1 MDIPRGIINQTNSR
15 KVCRLAKRSLYG
27 LKQSPQPSYDR
38 FGSVI
43 KQLGFV
49 QGQAD
54 RTMLYKHSE
63 GGKLAILIVYVDD
76 IIITGNDTTE
86 LENVRKRLAKEFE
99 IKELGQLKY
108 FLGMEVA
115 RNSKGIALTQRKYAP
130 DLLKKT

>member
-1 MDIPRGIINQTNSR
+1 MDIPCGIINQTNSR

-27 LKQSPQPSYDR
+27 LKQSPQPWYDR

-76 IIITGNDTTE
+76 IIVTGNDTTE

-115 RNSKGIALTQRKYAP
+115 RNSKGIALTQRKYAL

>member
-1 MDIPRGIINQTNSR
+1 MDIPPGFINQTNSR

-27 LKQSPQPSYDR
+27 LKQSPQPWYDR

-49 QGQAD
+49 QGQTD

-76 IIITGNDTTE
+76 IIVTGNDTTE

-115 RNSKGIALTQRKYAP
+115 RNNKGIALTQRKYVL